1 MIYESSAIGEIALS
15 LLKTNKA
22 MRVHSIFNNGF
33 NIVNDKNELI
43 FIGTNK
49 NGYFPFGITID
60 QYTIHHIK
68 ETLKINDTVRLTK
81 NGVNHNDFMLMVNK
95 AELYA
100 YKEVTE
106 QADIS
111 TIKKVVDDYDFT
123 DYAGGDF
130 NPEKLSSIIDDL
142 ADDSADFPLA
152 YLAGRGIGLTP
163 SGDDIITGIL
173 YVDKLQ
179 PFIAE
184 RHLFEL
190 DQYISQTVTTIVSE
204 NFIKLAL
211 KGIFSTRITAIGNE
225 PSQESVDELLELGS
239 SSGRDTLYGIYMTLN
254 RR

>member
-43 FIGTNK
+43 FIGTDK

-68 ETLKINDTVRLTK
+68 ETLKVNDSVRLTK
-81 NGVNHNDFMLMVNK
+81 NGVSHNDFMLMVNK
-95 AELYA
+95 AELYS
-100 YKEVTE
+100 YEEVTA

-111 TIKKVVDDYDFT
+111 AIKEVVDHYDFT
-123 DYAGGDF
+123 SYSEGDF
-130 NPEKLSSIIDDL
+130 SPEKLSSIITDL
-142 ADDSADFPLA
+142 ADDKADFPLA

-173 YVDKLQ
+173 YINRLQ
-179 PFIAE
+179 PFIAKK
-184 RHLFEL
+184 HLHEL
-190 DQYISQTVTTIVSE
+190 KEYIGRTVTTIVSE

-211 KGIFSTRITAIGNE
+211 KGIFSTRITAIGE
-225 PSQESVDELLELGS
+225 DPSQKTVDELLELGS
-239 SSGRDTLYGIYMTLN
+239 SSGHDTLYGIYMTLN